1 MLRSPKVALN
11 FKQPELF
18 PSFSNVLY
26 ILSYT
31 HWSEHLRSNKFH
43 FFPHPSR
50 YQPVPWVNAVKDL
63 HNKPLYCVSLPTAFQ
78 MIPHIFQDMFIL
90 KSPLL
95 EVVLYS
101 EISFH
106 HIPFWKTWG
115 WLPFLIQIPSVVLR
129 LCTQGCDHIYMSSCM
144 PRPSHSDLLQTLTL
158 GHHTVTWQVSTVV
171 PTVSTLLFIH
181 LIQPTSWSF
190 SCFSFCQWMEDQHL
204 PLWFHHVGY
213 FKLSQLMAVTEQ
225 SW

>member
-1 MLRSPKVALN
+1 MRS
-11 FKQPELF
+11 
-18 PSFSNVLY
+18 
-26 ILSYT
+26 
-31 HWSEHLRSNKFH
+31 
-43 FFPHPSR
+43 
-50 YQPVPWVNAVKDL
+50 VKDL
-63 HNKPLYCVSLPTAFQ
+63 HNEPLYCVSLPTAFQ

-129 LCTQGCDHIYMSSCM
+129 LCTQGCDHIYMSNCM

-158 GHHTVTWQVSTVV
+158 GHHTDMAGFHSCPNCQHSPFHPLD
-171 PTVSTLLFIH
+171 PTM
-181 LIQPTSWSF
+181 IQSWSF
-190 SCFSFCQWMEDQHL
+190 SCFSFCQWMKDQHL
-204 PLWFHHVGY
+204 PLRFHHVGY